1 MYNFTRACVQR
12 TFREFI
18 RQDKRLKG
26 HSKWANIQHTKAEK
40 DAEKSALSSAFSRRI
55 KVVVAENNNITKPSD
70 NPKLASIIDEARKKN
85 IPQATINGIL
95 EKLEKS
101 KVKSQTELLDFRG
114 PGGTT
119 FIVRLL
125 SSNLIGTKQSLN
137 TVLKKHKCT
146 LLEGKSKGSLFDH
159 FGCIITEHK
168 NNLDA
173 ATEDAIAVGAED
185 VEEIEDDGKFY
196 RFTCDPLRLPRV
208 KNQLESLNY
217 TVLTADEEFIP
228 RATVQLS
235 DDDLK
240 RVDTLF
246 VKLKVFEE
254 VVSINHNIDLPDDDG
269 EKEEVKKKNTR

>member
-40 DAEKSALSSAFSRRI
+40 DAEKSAQSLAFARRI
-55 KVVVAENNNITKPSD
+55 KVAVAENNNVTKPSE

-85 IPQATINGIL
+85 IPQGTINGIL

-101 KVKSQTELLDFRG
+101 KLKTQTELLDFRG
-114 PGGTT
+114 PGGAT

-125 SSNLIGTKQSLN
+125 SGNLIATKNSLN
-137 TVLKKHKCT
+137 TVLRKNKCT
-146 LLEGKSKGSLFDH
+146 LSDGKTKGTLFDH

-185 VEEIEDDGKFY
+185 VEEIEDNGKFY
-196 RFTCDPLRLPRV
+196 RFTCDPLRVPKV

-217 TVLTADEEFIP
+217 SVLTADEEFIP
-228 RATVQLS
+228 KATIQLS

-246 VKLKVFEE
+246 VKLKVLEE

-269 EKEEVKKKNTR
+269 EEEVVKKKKSR